1 MRNIPQQAIDLVQR
15 FEGCKLTRYNDAV
28 GKPTIGYG
36 HLCNANDNLFEI
48 TEDEALSLLHTDLQI
63 AANAVLRLT
72 KVALSDNQFS
82 ALTDFVYNLGSGLYQ
97 SSTLRTVINRGDLSE
112 VAFQF
117 KRWVFGGAV
126 KLPGLIVRRQAEAEL
141 FLS

>member
-15 FEGCKLTRYNDAV
+15 FEGCKLTRYIDAT
-28 GKPTIGYG
+28 GNPTIGIG
-36 HLCNANDNLFEI
+36 HLIKPGENLFEI
-48 TEDEALSLLHTDLQI
+48 TEDDALSLLHTDLRI
-63 AANAVLRLT
+63 AASAVLRLT
-72 KVALSDNQFS
+72 DASLDDNQFS
-82 ALTDFVYNLGSGLYQ
+82 ALIDFVYNLGAGIYQ

-126 KLPGLIVRRQAEAEL
+126 KLPGLIVRRQAEADL